1 MQCQRL
7 ITFWAKNN
15 KINMAQLVKPSI
27 MKSARRV
34 FVVGVGMTKV
44 TQILSFSLDFELF
57 IGSSNQF
64 RKLDS
69 LNLSFFFCNLQL
81 CFCQN
86 NLIGLRFV
94 EK

>member
-44 TQILSFSLDFELF
+44 TQILSFSLDFKLF
-57 IGSSNQF
+57 IDLIQQSISKLSSL
-64 RKLDS
+64 K
-69 LNLSFFFCNLQL
+69 LSFFFGNLYHLDSVIQT
-81 CFCQN
+81 
-86 NLIGLRFV
+86 
-94 EK
+94 